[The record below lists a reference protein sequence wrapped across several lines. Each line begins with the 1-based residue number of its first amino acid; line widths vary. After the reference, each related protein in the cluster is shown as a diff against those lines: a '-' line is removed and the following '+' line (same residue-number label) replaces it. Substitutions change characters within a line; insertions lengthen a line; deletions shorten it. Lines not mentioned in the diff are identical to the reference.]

1 MHLLA
6 RRACI
11 ENTLCFQFTGK
22 IQGELTVLV
31 KTAQH
36 QNARVE
42 LVRSFYLSTKFR
54 DEPKTEV
61 LLVLNRRPRFRRNES
76 RLTKG

>member
-36 QNARVE
+36 QNSRVE
-42 LVRSFYLSTKFR
+42 LVRNFYLSQ
-54 DEPKTEV
+54 
-61 LLVLNRRPRFRRNES
+61 
-76 RLTKG
+76 

>member
-11 ENTLCFQFTGK
+11 EITLCFQFTGK

-36 QNARVE
+36 QNLRVE
-42 LVRSFYLSTKFR
+42 LVLK
-54 DEPKTEV
+54 
-61 LLVLNRRPRFRRNES
+61 
-76 RLTKG
+76 RLHCPQLPEA